1 MSVDWFTVAAQII
14 NFLILIWLLKKFLYK
29 PILRA
34 MDNRQKKVKAKLEQA
49 ATLAISAETE
59 KKQYLTLQKEVRER
73 EKKEL
78 RQAQQDADDLRKKL
92 FQEVKAEADDA
103 HVSWQKELAR
113 EKVLFSQQASD
124 QVAAQFHHLAQRV
137 FQDLADENFEERII
151 AHFCTLIANHDT
163 EQEFFGQLQNNA
175 ALKVFSAFSLAD
187 SSQEMIKQ
195 ALQLRLAVQPEIH
208 FLQEPKLL
216 GGILLS
222 SDNHKLEWNI
232 HHYLADFQSQLE
244 NTLFKD
250 TN

>member
-1 MSVDWFTVAAQII
+1 
-14 NFLILIWLLKKFLYK
+14 
-29 PILRA
+29 
-34 MDNRQKKVKAKLEQA
+34 MDKRQKKVKAELERA
-49 ATLAISAETE
+49 ATLALSAENE
-59 KKQYLTLQKEVRER
+59 KKQYITLQKEARGREI
-73 EKKEL
+73 EKL
-78 RQAQQDADDLRKKL
+78 RQAQQDADDLRKQL
-92 FQEVKAEADDA
+92 FQEVKAEADGA

-137 FQDLADENFEERII
+137 FQDLADENFEERT
-151 AHFCTLIANHDT
+151 AERFCALIANRDT
-163 EQEFFGQLQNNA
+163 EQEFFGQLQNSD
-175 ALKVFSAFSLAD
+175 ALNVYSAFPLAD

-208 FLQEPKLL
+208 FLLEPKLL

-232 HHYLADFQSQLE
+232 QHYLADFQSQLE

-250 TN
+250 IN